1 MVKTVKIIKQFISL
15 KKCLFFLCISSKQYL
30 FFLRTYKMVDIIKEV
45 FENNDKE
52 VIVNSINTLWLNKKK
67 YRRKFTSNYKQ
78 MRQNIQKTQ
87 I

>member
-1 MVKTVKIIKQFISL
+1 
-15 KKCLFFLCISSKQYL
+15 
-30 FFLRTYKMVDIIKEV
+30 MVDIIKEV

-52 VIVNSINTLWLNKKK
+52 VIVNSFNTLWLNKKK
-67 YRRKFTSNYKQ
+67 YRKKFTSNYKQ